1 MTSISEIMGLS
12 LLFVIPFIPI
22 MLLVF
27 AVYVWL
33 CLSRNRKIALI
44 FHWLDLLMPF
54 MTTALWCRVQSYSFY
69 TKSMGNLAEI
79 GIIGLV
85 WGGLFLI
92 RSILLL
98 KNHKVPIW
106 KFAVITCIVT
116 VVLALLAPTFP
127 E

>member
-12 LLFVIPFIPI
+12 MLFVIPFVPI
-22 MLLVF
+22 VSLVF
-27 AVYVWL
+27 AIYVWL
-33 CLSRNRKIALI
+33 CMSRKRKVACI

-54 MTTALWCRVQSYSFY
+54 MSTALWCHFQSHSFY

-92 RSILLL
+92 RSILIL
-98 KNHKVPIW
+98 KNQNVPIW

-116 VVLALLAPTFP
+116 MLLALFAPTFP